1 VVGSIRQKA
10 PSISCQPLPEKNSKL
25 STVSSFRFYNR
36 NLQSLYRAVPLPVK
50 EQPSPQIPYAVE
62 ESDYV
67 RVDAPQDWH
76 FRAVQFKPPDAARPS
91 EATKQQLTQAFYGLC
106 DPPEPTPPGKR
117 RKREVDGVLRSYKI
131 RMFPTEEQKRELKR
145 CFSAA
150 RHAYNYTV
158 GSINNDGASW
168 SFYERR
174 AEYVNT
180 DQLPTWAAGVNAHF
194 YKSGIEDA
202 CNAFKTAH
210 ANMRAGNITHFDVHY
225 RSHRRTRTEAL
236 SFQGDDM
243 KNNKKN
249 CPLLAFERTAH
260 SMKKNRAECTVRFG
274 GNLKAHGG
282 IRLQDHPH
290 VIEKLLAEGNRL
302 QEPGKILWD
311 KRSNAFYLQ
320 YLYVLPLQ
328 DDPDPQFVNNRP
340 IVATDPGNRTF
351 LTFFSPTYGDY
362 GMLLYGMR
370 RQLQDRCYALDQRTS
385 AVTLRANALRA
396 HQYGNRTKRQAQ
408 HTFARLK
415 RKLAKERIRLHNWV
429 KAAHYEVSNLLL
441 SNFDIIVAPKLAVKQ
456 MVPRKGRVFGSQT
469 ARAMLTWS
477 HGLFTQRLHWARARY
492 AGKYVLTDFGEPGT
506 SKTCCHCGKWHKE
519 LGGAKIFECPHCDIR
534 VDRDVAG
541 ARNNFFATL
550 GMALGMGYDGVSSN

>member
-1 VVGSIRQKA
+1 
-10 PSISCQPLPEKNSKL
+10 
-25 STVSSFRFYNR
+25 
-36 NLQSLYRAVPLPVK
+36 
-50 EQPSPQIPYAVE
+50 
-62 ESDYV
+62 
-67 RVDAPQDWH
+67 
-76 FRAVQFKPPDAARPS
+76 VQFKPPDAARPS

-145 CFSAA
+145 CFSTA
-150 RHAYNYTV
+150 RHAYNYAV
-158 GSINNDGASW
+158 NEINNNGAGW
-168 SFYERR
+168 KGYGVR
-174 AEYVNT
+174 
-180 DQLPTWAAGVNAHF
+180 DQYNHTGQRPDWTEGVNDQF
-194 YKSGIEDA
+194 VRSGIADA
-202 CNAFKTAH
+202 CKAFDTAH
-210 ANMRAGNITHFDVHY
+210 KNMLAGNITQFQVHY
-225 RSHRRTRTEAL
+225 RSHRRTKTEAL
-236 SFQGDDM
+236 SFEGDGDAI
-243 KNNKKN
+243 KKRS
-249 CPLLAFERTAH
+249 PLLAFERTAH
-260 SMKKNRAECTVRFG
+260 SMRKNRAECTVRFG
-274 GNLKAHGG
+274 SNLKAHGG
-282 IRLQDHPH
+282 IRLQDHSH

-340 IVATDPGNRTF
+340 IVATDPGTSTF
-351 LTFFSPTYGDY
+351 LTFFSPTYGDH
-362 GMLLYGMR
+362 GMFLNGMR
-370 RQLQDRCYALDQRTS
+370 RQLQDRCYAIDQRTS
-385 AVTLRANALRA
+385 AVTLRANALKA
-396 HQYGNRTKRQAQ
+396 NQYGNRTKRQAQ

-415 RKLAKERIRLHNWV
+415 RKLAKERIRLHNWME
-429 KAAHYEVSNLLL
+429 AAHYHVCNLLL

-477 HGLFTQRLHWARARY
+477 HGLFTQRLHSARARY

-506 SKTCCHCGKWHKE
+506 SKTCCHCAKWHKK
-519 LGGAKIFECPHCDIR
+519 LGGAKIFECPRCGIR